1 MSSSPPTANTRN
13 TRDPSRRLA
22 IRALLILVAITVVLA
37 IVTGVV
43 LFTRPS
49 YAGTWVG
56 PGNYQGSGDPYAVVA
71 LLTLEQ
77 NPLGGVSGTGTIC
90 ADTGDTPTPTQTA
103 VTVSGDLSGSNA
115 RLTLRPVTGSS
126 ALFPAA
132 LTADGALDQGRL
144 TLSAGSPAH
153 LLLTLQHGS
162 QSDFTAACDQLAQP
176 QPTETP
182 VPEPSATPGG

>member
-1 MSSSPPTANTRN
+1 MSSSSPTAT

-22 IRALLILVAITVVLA
+22 VRALLILVAITVLVAVVA
-37 IVTGVV
+37 IAVF
-43 LFTRPS
+43 FTRPS

-90 ADTGDTPTPTQTA
+90 ADTNGTPTQTA
-103 VTVSGDLSGSNA
+103 VTVSGNVTGSDA
-115 RLTLRPVTGSS
+115 SLMLRPVTGGS
-126 ALFPAA
+126 ALFPDA
-132 LTADGALDQGRL
+132 LTADGALDQGQL
-144 TLSAGSPAH
+144 TLSAESPAH

-162 QSDFTAACDQLAQP
+162 RSDFTAACNQLA

-182 VPEPSATPGG
+182 TPETTTTPGG

>member
-22 IRALLILVAITVVLA
+22 VRALLILVAITVVLA

-49 YAGTWVG
+49 YAGAWVG

-90 ADTGDTPTPTQTA
+90 AATGNTPTPTQTA

-115 RLTLRPVTGSS
+115 NLTLRSVAGGS
-126 ALFPAA
+126 ALFPNA
-132 LTADGALDQGRL
+132 LTADGTLDQNQL
-144 TLSAGSPAH
+144 TLSAESPAH
-153 LLLTLQHGS
+153 LLLTLQRGS
-162 QSDFTAACDQLAQP
+162 QSDFTAACDQLTQP